1 MENDLLTQLS
11 DAVAGQN
18 WIAVAAIGLAIVIP
32 LVLKALG
39 KNVPFVDPILRV
51 IVGWAR
57 GLKGP
62 KAPAPAPEE
71 QKGLAAV
78 VEIKDAEKK

>member
-1 MENDLLTQLS
+1 MESDLLTQLS

-18 WIAVAAIGLAIVIP
+18 WIAVVAIGLAVVIP

-39 KNVPFVDPILRV
+39 KNIPFVEPILRV

-62 KAPAPAPEE
+62 KPAPKQED